1 MADTKV
7 YLSGGR
13 IQGRSDD
20 SVVGSDEEIIL
31 DDNPS
36 SQFSWGTGIDDYAPT
51 TPTPS
56 NHNNYN
62 GVFINTNSVLKGKT
76 LKKIKAWLCKFGSP
90 NTSGTIRLGVMSG
103 TGSGSTITW
112 VTDAYVDIENL
123 ISGESGGVTLNTG
136 FPATAVPIEI
146 TLPTAHVLAENDNIA
161 LGLTGGNYGS
171 GTNVGWQYS
180 NGNAVYDGSD
190 TSRNRFSNGGWTGS
204 GMSSDMHTT
213 ITVEGTTAKD
223 KTSITNAEAGT
234 RYEEVDTRKIF
245 RRTGLP
251 YAADW
256 IEKGKVG
263 FLESLRGLFGGGEA
277 SGGKRDEIEY
287 ITIQSVGNATDF
299 GDLTAIR
306 YVLAGCADATRGC
319 FAGGYGTAYSNVID
333 YVTVASAGN
342 ATDFGDLLQ
351 VMQKSAGLDSLVR
364 GVYAGGSTGSDS
376 NVIEWI
382 TIATAS
388 NAGDFGDL
396 TAARFTASGLSS
408 DTRGVISGGVI
419 NNSPASNI
427 MDYITIATQASATDF
442 GDLTLARTANTATA
456 NETRGVISGGYDASE
471 TNLNVID
478 YITIATTGNATDF
491 GDIITARHAQAACAD
506 SARGVF
512 SGGNTETDDI
522 QYITI
527 STLGN
532 STDFGNLVVGRK
544 FMAGLAA

>member
-36 SQFSWGTGIDDYAPT
+36 SQFSWGTGIGDYAPT

-161 LGLTGGNYGS
+161 LGVTGGNYGS
-171 GTNVGWQYS
+171 SANIAWQYS
-180 NGNAVYDGSD
+180 DGTGVYDGSN
-190 TSRNRFSNGGWTGS
+190 TSRNRFSNGAWTGS

-223 KTSITNAEAGT
+223 KTSITNVAVGT
-234 RYEEVDTRKIF
+234 RYEETDTRKIF
-245 RRTGLP
+245 RRTAA
-251 YAADW
+251 YAGYDQTNVD
-256 IEKGKVG
+256 EDVP
-263 FLESLRGLFGGGEA
+263 LRDSWGGGTR
-277 SGGKRDEIEY
+277 GGI
-287 ITIQSVGNATDF
+287 IIQAGHTLIGNAINKVTF
-299 GDLTAIR
+299 RSKKNGSPS
-306 YVLAGCADATRGC
+306 
-319 FAGGYGTAYSNVID
+319 GTAYLRIWNNSG
-333 YVTVASAGN
+333 TVVYEVGSKLASEFP
-342 ATDFGDLLQ
+342 TSRGD
-351 VMQKSAGLDSLVR
+351 VVFENTTASYTVGAND
-364 GVYAGGSTGSDS
+364 
-376 NVIEWI
+376 
-382 TIATAS
+382 TIALDYTGGDATNNVTWGMKNSSSPTNENVRDYPSDAWRTQSGRQTSYKAEHSASWKEKGTA
-388 NAGDFGDL
+388 
-396 TAARFTASGLSS
+396 
-408 DTRGVISGGVI
+408 
-419 NNSPASNI
+419 
-427 MDYITIATQASATDF
+427 
-442 GDLTLARTANTATA
+442 
-456 NETRGVISGGYDASE
+456 
-471 TNLNVID
+471 
-478 YITIATTGNATDF
+478 
-491 GDIITARHAQAACAD
+491 
-506 SARGVF
+506 
-512 SGGNTETDDI
+512 
-522 QYITI
+522 
-527 STLGN
+527 
-532 STDFGNLVVGRK
+532 
-544 FMAGLAA
+544 

>member
-1 MADTKV
+1 MANTV
-7 YLSGGR
+7 QYLSGGR

-36 SQFSWGTGIDDYAPT
+36 SQFSWGTGIGDYAPT

-180 NGNAVYDGSD
+180 DGTGVYDGSN

-213 ITVEGTTAKD
+213 ITVAGTTAKD
-223 KTSITNAEAGT
+223 KTSITNVPAGT
-234 RYEEVDTRKIF
+234 RYEETDTRKIF
-245 RRTGLP
+245 TRTGGA
-251 YAADW
+251 AADW
-256 IEKGKVG
+256 AEKGT
-263 FLESLRGLFGGGEA
+263 SAADRLRGCYAGGSGTSNVIDYIAIAAIGNAIDFGDLTVARDKIGGVNNKTRGVMAGGGTVTNVI
-277 SGGKRDEIEY
+277 DY
-287 ITIQSVGNATDF
+287 ITILTTGNATDF
-299 GDLTAIR
+299 GDLTVAR
-306 YVLAGCADATRGC
+306 AVPAGMFDTTRGC
-319 FAGGYGTAYSNVID
+319 FG
-333 YVTVASAGN
+333 AGN
-342 ATDFGDLLQ
+342 
-351 VMQKSAGLDSLVR
+351 
-364 GVYAGGSTGSDS
+364 
-376 NVIEWI
+376 N
-382 TIATAS
+382 
-388 NAGDFGDL
+388 
-396 TAARFTASGLSS
+396 
-408 DTRGVISGGVI
+408 GGV
-419 NNSPASNI
+419 
-427 MDYITIATQASATDF
+427 
-442 GDLTLARTANTATA
+442 
-456 NETRGVISGGYDASE
+456 V
-471 TNLNVID
+471 NVID

-491 GDIITARHAQAACAD
+491 GDAIVSRKHSSGVSDAT
-506 SARGVF
+506 RGCIC
-512 SGGNTETDDI
+512 GGVIPGTYKNEI
-522 QYITI
+522 EYITI
-527 STLGN
+527 QSTGN
-532 STDFGNLVVGRK
+532 ATDFGDLSVARRDMGGVSDGTRGVIGAGDNAGGYTNILDYITIATTGNATDFGNLTDSRGSTGGVGDATRGC
-544 FMAGLAA
+544 FGGGVSSNVIDYITILTTGNATDFGDLSVARASVSSGLAA